1 MTCPLCRSRAARRQC
16 PALGQSICPVCCG
29 TKRVVEIA
37 CPENCGYLASARRH
51 PPAQLQRERDRD
63 VSLLWP
69 AISALSERQ
78 SRFFFLFQSLAA
90 RLPQDPLR
98 PLRDEDVAWA
108 AAALATTFESAAR
121 GVIYEQQAESL
132 PARQLVA
139 SMRSAFDQLVAELQG
154 PRTPLEKDA
163 AKALRSVEEAARR
176 IGDLVGDPGRGY
188 LALLDRVLE
197 PSTSGPAAPE
207 AAERRGGGGLIL
219 P

>member
-1 MTCPLCRSRAARRQC
+1 MTCPRCRSRQARRQC
-16 PALGQSICPVCCG
+16 PALSQTICPVCCG
-29 TKRVVEIA
+29 TKRLVEID
-37 CPENCGYLASARRH
+37 CPDDCGYLASARRH

-69 AISALSERQ
+69 ALATLSERQ

-98 PLRDEDVAWA
+98 PLRDQDVAAA
-108 AAALATTFESAAR
+108 AAALSTTLESAAR
-121 GVIYEQQAESL
+121 GVIYEQQPDSL
-132 PARQLVA
+132 PAGQLVA
-139 SMRSAFDQLVAELQG
+139 SMRSAFDQLAAELQG

-163 AKALRSVEEAARR
+163 ARALRSVEEAARR
-176 IGDLVGDPGRGY
+176 IGSIVGDPARGY

-197 PSTSGPAAPE
+197 PSAQRPAAADAGE
-207 AAERRGGGGLIL
+207 GGSRGGLIL